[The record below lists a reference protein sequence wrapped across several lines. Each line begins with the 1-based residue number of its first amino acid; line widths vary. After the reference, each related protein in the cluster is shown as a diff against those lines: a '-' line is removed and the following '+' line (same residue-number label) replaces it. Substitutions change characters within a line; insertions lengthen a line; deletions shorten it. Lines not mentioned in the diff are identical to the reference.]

1 MLLEHVRCMRFAGR
15 RQFPVNLAI
24 SRSNPA
30 ISRSIPAIS
39 RSNPAISRS
48 SIATNFCK
56 KSCSWLR
63 SGIGVFKS
71 QFSDTRRGFDMLV
84 GDLTCSS
91 GICHD
96 RPRKNRSTASTPPG
110 ACKRTPGNWSQE
122 AQHGI
127 PSRTTSGRNAYS
139 PSVRP
144 WHKHVLTFTKSDQ
157 EMLGGYLTNLQYFL
171 GRTFFSIIQNK
182 IK

>member
-84 GDLTCSS
+84 GDL
-91 GICHD
+91 
-96 RPRKNRSTASTPPG
+96 PRSTPQKPIDGLDSARRMQTNPRELEPG
-110 ACKRTPGNWSQE
+110 GPTWNPVTYHKRPQC
-122 AQHGI
+122 
-127 PSRTTSGRNAYS
+127 
-139 PSVRP
+139 V
-144 WHKHVLTFTKSDQ
+144 FTKRQAMAQTRFDIY
-157 EMLGGYLTNLQYFL
+157 EV
-171 GRTFFSIIQNK
+171 
-182 IK
+182 